1 MTKEKEITS
10 DVVSELVSAGVIAG
24 HKRSKTHP
32 KMKPFISLNRNEID
46 FLDPDA
52 TITSIDEAVEFIAG
66 RLGPDDFMLCV
77 GTTAPARD
85 VITAFS
91 EHFKF
96 PYVITRWLGGT
107 LTNFKVITDRMKY
120 YVDLKAKKE
129 KGELDKYTKKEQLKF
144 TEKIAKLSVSFD
156 GLLRMSKLPSI
167 LFVIDPAANDTAV
180 KEALLLKIPVV
191 AILDTN
197 DNPKEIT
204 KPIFANDHSKQS
216 ITWVVG
222 KIVGG
227 IEAARMEMAKKEA
240 AAAVVK

>member
-10 DVVSELVSAGVIAG
+10 EIVSELVSVGVIAG

-32 KMKPFISLNRNEID
+32 KMKPFIAMNRNEID
-46 FLDPDA
+46 FLDPDT
-52 TITSIDEAVEFIAG
+52 TIASIDEAVEFIAS

-77 GTTAPARD
+77 GTTVPAHNA
-85 VITAFS
+85 ILTFA

-107 LTNFKVITDRMKY
+107 LTNFKVINDRMKY
-120 YVDLKAKKE
+120 YVDLKIKKE

-144 TEKIAKLSVSFD
+144 AEKIIKLSVSFD
-156 GLLRMSKLPSI
+156 GLLRMGRLPSI
-167 LFVIDPAANDTAV
+167 LFVIDPQANDTAV
-180 KEALLLKIPVV
+180 KEARLLNIPVV

-204 KPIFANDHSKQS
+204 KPIFANDHTAQS
-216 ITWVVG
+216 IAWVME
-222 KIVGG
+222 KIQSGVD
-227 IEAARMEMAKKEA
+227 AARIEMIRK
-240 AAAVVK
+240 AAVIK

>member
-10 DVVSELVSAGVIAG
+10 EIVSELVSAGVIAG

-32 KMKPFISLNRNEID
+32 KMKPFIAMNRNEID
-46 FLDPDA
+46 FLDPDT
-52 TITSIDEAVEFIAG
+52 TIASIDEAVEFIAS

-77 GTTAPARD
+77 GTTVPAHNA
-85 VITAFS
+85 ILTFA

-107 LTNFKVITDRMKY
+107 LTNFKVINDRMKY
-120 YVDLKAKKE
+120 YVDLKIKKE

-144 TEKIAKLSVSFD
+144 AEKIIKLSVSFD
-156 GLLRMSKLPSI
+156 GLLRMGRLPSI
-167 LFVIDPAANDTAV
+167 LFVIDPQANDTAV
-180 KEALLLKIPVV
+180 KEARLLNIPVV

-204 KPIFANDHSKQS
+204 KPIFANDHTAQS
-216 ITWVVG
+216 IAWVME
-222 KIVGG
+222 KIQSGVD
-227 IEAARMEMAKKEA
+227 AARIEIIRK
-240 AAAVVK
+240 AAVIK

>member
-1 MTKEKEITS
+1 
-10 DVVSELVSAGVIAG
+10 
-24 HKRSKTHP
+24 
-32 KMKPFISLNRNEID
+32 MKPFISLNRNEID

-52 TITSIDEAVEFIAG
+52 TITSIDEAVDFIAG

-77 GTTAPARD
+77 GTTVPARD
-85 VITAFS
+85 AITAFA
-91 EHFKF
+91 EYFKF

-144 TEKIAKLSVSFD
+144 SEKITKLSVSFD
-156 GLLRMSKLPSI
+156 GLLRMGKLPAI
-167 LFVIDPAANDTAV
+167 LFVIDPASNDTCV
-180 KEALLLKIPVV
+180 KEAMLLKIPVV

-216 ITWVVG
+216 IVWVMG
-222 KIVGG
+222 KLVSG
-227 IEAARMEMAKKEA
+227 IEEAKIEKLKKEA
-240 AAAVVK
+240 ATAVVK

>member
-10 DVVSELVSAGVIAG
+10 EMVSELVATGVVAG

-32 KMKPFISLNRNEID
+32 KMKPFIAMNRNEID
-46 FLDPDA
+46 FLDPDV
-52 TITSIDEAVEFIAG
+52 TISSIDEAIEFIAG

-77 GTTAPARD
+77 GTTVPAHESI
-85 VITAFS
+85 VAFA

-107 LTNFKVITDRMKY
+107 LTNFKVINDRMKY

-129 KGELDKYTKKEQLKF
+129 RGELDKYTKKEQLKF
-144 TEKIAKLSVSFD
+144 TEKIIKLSVSFD
-156 GLLRMSKLPSI
+156 GLLRMTKLPAI
-167 LFVIDPAANDTAV
+167 VFVIDPMANDTVV
-180 KEALLLKIPVV
+180 KEAKLLKIPIV

-204 KPIFANDHSKQS
+204 KPIFANDHSTQS
-216 ITWVVG
+216 IVWVMD
-222 KIVGG
+222 KLKSG
-227 IEAARMEMAKKEA
+227 IDSAKVEMLRKEA
-240 AAAVVK
+240 VIK

>member
-10 DVVSELVSAGVIAG
+10 EIVSELVSVGVIAG

-32 KMKPFISLNRNEID
+32 KMKPFIAMNRNEID
-46 FLDPDA
+46 FLDPDT
-52 TITSIDEAVEFIAG
+52 TIASIDEAVEFIAS

-77 GTTAPARD
+77 GTTVPAHNA
-85 VITAFS
+85 ILTFA

-107 LTNFKVITDRMKY
+107 LTNFKVINDRMKY
-120 YVDLKAKKE
+120 YVDLKIKKE

-144 TEKIAKLSVSFD
+144 AEKIIKLSVSFD
-156 GLLRMSKLPSI
+156 GLLRMGRLPSI
-167 LFVIDPAANDTAV
+167 LFVIDPQANDTAV
-180 KEALLLKIPVV
+180 KEARLLNIPVV

-204 KPIFANDHSKQS
+204 KPIFANDHTAQS
-216 ITWVVG
+216 ITWVME
-222 KIVGG
+222 KIQSGVD
-227 IEAARMEMAKKEA
+227 AARIEMIRK
-240 AAAVVK
+240 AAVIK